1 MKKYNW
7 TRVLA
12 LSLFLTGLMFFFY
25 MTRNPFLQ
33 FVELKALDVRFFSR
47 GQEPAGS
54 FVALATVDEKSLDEI
69 GKWPWPRA
77 KIAALI
83 ERLSDEGASVIA
95 MDIFFSEPDE
105 NNNLR
110 FIEKLLNEAREA
122 ADNDS
127 ILAAAIRRSK
137 SPVVLGYSFHF
148 SKEEIAH
155 LSEDELAQKSGN
167 IRPSAVK
174 LVQFTSPQAQQVK
187 VREALLWEGTLD
199 SPGYTLPGPFLSGL
213 VFTGRA
219 LLYG

>member
-1 MKKYNW
+1 
-7 TRVLA
+7 
-12 LSLFLTGLMFFFY
+12 
-25 MTRNPFLQ
+25 
-33 FVELKALDVRFFSR
+33 
-47 GQEPAGS
+47 
-54 FVALATVDEKSLDEI
+54 
-69 GKWPWPRA
+69 
-77 KIAALI
+77 
-83 ERLSDEGASVIA
+83 

-110 FIEKLLNEAREA
+110 FIERMEQETHALGLREPRLAQLLNEAREA

-187 VREALLWEGTLD
+187 VREALLFPPTLMGRYAGF
-199 SPGYTLPGPFLSGL
+199 PWLYATRTVFIRPCLYRPCVTLWVTFLCSCGWQIMVSRL
-213 VFTGRA
+213 FN
-219 LLYG
+219 